1 MAEREGIQTTIREW
15 PVSERP
21 RERFHSIGPA
31 ALSSAEL
38 LAILLSSGSLGRTA
52 IDIARDLLS
61 RFKTLRKLSSADVA
75 ELIAVRGIGE
85 IKAVKVLA
93 AMELG
98 KRMAR
103 ERGESRIRL
112 GSPAEVYQH
121 LGPVLRDLQVEVFTV
136 LIVNARNE
144 LLDELTVARGG
155 PSSST
160 VHPGEVFRR
169 AVLKSASGIIL
180 AHNHPSGDPSPSQE
194 DRELT
199 VRLRRAGSLLGI
211 QVQDHIIVGNHRYV
225 SFLECGLMGQ
235 EPFTEPA

>member
-1 MAEREGIQTTIREW
+1 MVKREGNQASICEW

-21 RERFHSIGPA
+21 RERFHAIGPA

-61 RFKTLRKLSSADVA
+61 TFRTLRKLSTADVS
-75 ELIAVRGIGE
+75 ELIRVRGIGE
-85 IKAVKVLA
+85 IRAVKVLA

-180 AHNHPSGDPSPSQE
+180 AHNHPSGDPSPSRE

-199 VRLRRAGSLLGI
+199 ERLKKAGRLLGI
-211 QVQDHIIVGNHRYV
+211 QVQDHIIVGDHRYV
-225 SFLECGLMGQ
+225 SFLECGMMGHDL
-235 EPFTEPA
+235 FTEPE